1 MNGELSREEYKLLVE
16 KAPIMI
22 WRANVTMEC
31 DYFNEIW
38 LAFTGRP
45 MEQETGNGWA
55 EGVHPEDFGRCLKIY
70 TEHFTRREI
79 FEMEYRLRRYDGVYR
94 WIFDRGVPYSDSEGN
109 FKGYIGSCIDVTER
123 REAREALKRA
133 QELEIEQLRELTPH
147 LLILQENTE
156 RQELLGADRVLH
168 KLSFKCFVFPQHLS
182 RLLGQGYR
190 RAGGCKTT
198 GENCGKL
205 TPSFGQT
212 LTVHPSSGWKP
223 PNGAMHRI
231 HPAVGQSIPVAIGR
245 RHR

>member
-1 MNGELSREEYKLLVE
+1 MNEKLSREEYKLLVE

-45 MEQETGNGWA
+45 MEQEIGNGWA
-55 EGVHPEDFGRCLKIY
+55 EGVHPEDFDRCLKIY

-133 QELEIEQLRELTPH
+133 QESEIRQLRDLLPICSYCKKIRNDRNYWEQIESYISNHSNVLFSHSICPDCSAKVIAEL
-147 LLILQENTE
+147 EDAK
-156 RQELLGADRVLH
+156 RQA
-168 KLSFKCFVFPQHLS
+168 
-182 RLLGQGYR
+182 
-190 RAGGCKTT
+190 KTA
-198 GENCGKL
+198 E
-205 TPSFGQT
+205 S
-212 LTVHPSSGWKP
+212 
-223 PNGAMHRI
+223 
-231 HPAVGQSIPVAIGR
+231 
-245 RHR
+245 